1 LPAVAREQ
9 VWSLD
14 FEQTPKNWRR
24 EMMYDVQVAVGD
36 ICRDP
41 TGLQVKVEDVD
52 TYDYVHF
59 SVIEASEF
67 QEDEAE
73 SGEMSCVAFVH
84 RFTKLGNAFAGRKA
98 A

>member
-14 FEQTPKNWRR
+14 FEQIAKHWRR
-24 EMMYDVQVAVGD
+24 EMMHDVQVAVGD

-41 TGLQVKVEDVD
+41 TGLRVKVEGVD

-98 A
+98 V

>member
-1 LPAVAREQ
+1 LR
-9 VWSLD
+9 
-14 FEQTPKNWRR
+14 
-24 EMMYDVQVAVGD
+24 
-36 ICRDP
+36 
-41 TGLQVKVEDVD
+41 VKVEGVD

>member
-14 FEQTPKNWRR
+14 FEQIPKNWRR

-41 TGLQVKVEDVD
+41 TGLRVKVEEVDV
-52 TYDYVHF
+52 YDYVHF

-84 RFTKLGNAFAGRKA
+84 RFMKLGNAFIGRKA